1 MCEKWKGGYQVSMW
15 DEWRVADTVDAE
27 LVSEGEVIAYRDD
40 DGQESAGE
48 VVTVVE
54 RLDGTWDI
62 TVDADLD
69 MERTEL
75 SFQWDDQIKILV
87 RDYSGV
93 EI

>member
-1 MCEKWKGGYQVSMW
+1 MGIW

-27 LVSEGEVIAYRDD
+27 LVSQGEVIAYP
-40 DGQESAGE
+40 DGDGDESAGE
-48 VVTVVE
+48 VVSIVE

-75 SFQWDDQIKILV
+75 SYQWDDQIKILV
-87 RDYSGV
+87 RDYSGL